1 MDESSRHRRFED
13 DFLRQL
19 EARARQ
25 LVAGKLPADQVQ
37 VEPTGEGM
45 DAVRAELSRLRVF
58 DREALDRLA
67 GARSYEFRFL
77 RRVLGGLFR
86 TTVSRIRVR
95 TLAPVEA
102 ILSGRSVGPV
112 GREAV
117 LDALARYHLLPQAIR
132 PTGVVLAS
140 ATGFTPEAK
149 MLVEGAGPPT
159 LVLMGG
165 REDGGWDATLPS
177 RVAKSPWSKLFDLE
191 TQDERIRRLMY
202 HLDQNADLLD
212 SRGVAAPALAEK
224 LGMLPTEADALL
236 RQACRRDPRLMTV
249 NHDGVV
255 HVCRTPFVEEG
266 PSMSLWSR
274 MRRFLRLKPTVGER
288 VRELTGQRVRIE
300 QIRAEVDR
308 RIDTLEREE
317 REALDLGVAATN
329 DAVRK
334 QAAGKLMRVRK
345 ELTRQRA
352 QAQLFTNQIDVIGT
366 QIHHLTL
373 TEQGKRIALPSA
385 QELTAQAAEAE
396 QMMAQT
402 AANAELANSIEVT
415 GQTPLMAEEEAA
427 IFEEFKQA
435 AAGRSDAGASP
446 VATPTTPER
455 SASRSGATQERSNA
469 ERAPRLAEA
478 PPAPPARGDS
488 SKAKPEAN

>member
-19 EARARQ
+19 ESRARM
-25 LVAGKLPADQVQ
+25 LVAGKFPADQLA
-37 VEPTGEGM
+37 VEPTGEGL
-45 DAVRAELSRLRVF
+45 DALRGEMSRLRVF

-77 RRVLGGLFR
+77 KRVLGGLFK
-86 TTVSRIRVR
+86 TTLSRIRVR
-95 TLAPVEA
+95 SLASTEA
-102 ILSGRSVGPV
+102 LLAGRVAGPL

-117 LDALARYHLLPQAIR
+117 LDALARYQLLPQAIR

-149 MLVEGAGPPT
+149 LLVEGAGPPT

-165 REDGGWDATLPS
+165 RDDGGWDVSLPS
-177 RVAKSPWSKLFDLE
+177 RVARSPWAKLFELE
-191 TQDERIRRLMY
+191 TQDERVRRLMY
-202 HLDQNADLLD
+202 HLEQNADLLD
-212 SRGVAAPALAEK
+212 SRGIALPVLADK
-224 LGMLPTEADALL
+224 LGMLPGEAEALV

-249 NHDGVV
+249 SHDGVLC
-255 HVCRTPFVEEG
+255 VCRTPFAEEG
-266 PSMSLWSR
+266 RSMSLWTR
-274 MRRFLRLKPTVGER
+274 MRRFLRLKPTVAER
-288 VRELTGQRVRIE
+288 VRELTTQRVRIE
-300 QIRAEVDR
+300 QLRVDVDR
-308 RIDTLEREE
+308 RVDGLEREE
-317 REALDLGVAATN
+317 RDALELGAAATS

-334 QAAGKLMRVRK
+334 QAAGKLIRVRK
-345 ELTRQRA
+345 ELTRHRA

-396 QMMAQT
+396 QTMAQT

-415 GQTPLMAEEEAA
+415 GQTPLMAEEELA

-435 AAGRSDAGASP
+435 AASRAGPASAAP
-446 VATPTTPER
+446 VAAERPEARIAATPER
-455 SASRSGATQERSNA
+455 AARPQEV
-469 ERAPRLAEA
+469 
-478 PPAPPARGDS
+478 PPAPPPPVRGES